1 MKMPVPNLWRTSH
14 LLSEQLNGNIHFIPY
29 KRIKMDDYSLTEI
42 KVSPMPHGSLIRI
55 VDYVIHH
62 EEDKTPGGLNHWTW
76 NEPIAVNYV
85 RSEDHYVSQDT
96 ETGKINLITDT
107 AENAVSDFI
116 GDGITFD
123 KLDPFAAGFVEDP
136 RRKQKPVQPKVE
148 EPKQEEPV
156 KNKPVVEPNQG
167 KPGIEQKPEV
177 INTPSVNETVESEAE
192 EPKEENTPDTLDDI
206 PEEDP
211 DDTDTLSVLD
221 DTDDDVDM
229 EDDVSE
235 EDTVKFHP
243 TDTQKDLFQRLMA
256 MTPEQI
262 DDDTDVD
269 DIPDDLSLDETEEEE
284 DTEELKDVTKE
295 IPDELTAAEYA
306 AQLRKEMIVE
316 QKKSNTDTVTVR
328 PKSFPAIRDPYSED
342 METIVRDE
350 NVQVNKHRIG
360 ENRKTT
366 KTVNQQKSNDV
377 VNKPWKR
384 KENPQQSKKKKRHI
398 NKDMTTPIYKPE
410 SMDMD
415 ILRKLM
421 EG

>member
-14 LLSEQLNGNIHFIPY
+14 LLTEQLNGNIHFIPY

-85 RSEDHYVSQDT
+85 RSEDHYVAQDT

-148 EPKQEEPV
+148 EPKQEEEPV
-156 KNKPVVEPNQG
+156 KDNEPVVE
-167 KPGIEQKPEV
+167 EKPEV
-177 INTPSVNETVESEAE
+177 IDSPSVNETIEPEVE
-192 EPKEENTPDTLDDI
+192 EPKEENIPTESDI
-206 PEEDP
+206 QEEDP
-211 DDTDTLSVLD
+211 EDTDTVSPLD
-221 DTDDDVDM
+221 VDDDM
-229 EDDVSE
+229 DDDESEE
-235 EDTVKFHP
+235 EDTPVKFHP
-243 TDTQKDLFQRLMA
+243 TDTQKDLFQRLIAMA
-256 MTPEQI
+256 PEQI
-262 DDDTDVD
+262 DDATDVD
-269 DIPDDLSLDETEEEE
+269 AIPDDASLDETEEDDDEE
-284 DTEELKDVTKE
+284 SKDVTKE

-306 AQLRKEMIVE
+306 EQLRKEMVIE
-316 QKKSNTDTVTVR
+316 QKKSNTEVVTAR
-328 PKSFPAIRDPYSED
+328 PKSFPPIHDPYSSD
-342 METIVRDE
+342 MKTIVRDE

-360 ENRKTT
+360 GDNNTT

-384 KENPQQSKKKKRHI
+384 KENPQQSKKKKRRVS
-398 NKDMTTPIYKPE
+398 NDTTTPIYKPE